1 MKSFI
6 QKPGETLYI
15 PHMMYHSVWNISPTV
30 AFGDNP
36 LYESSFNEWAGFDF
50 NKDDDLKF
58 LFDRILLK
66 TNGEIKSQILRIL
79 EQIEQNSEYMK
90 STEYSTIYDD
100 TDDSE
105 DTENVEKVTTISG
118 RVSSEEYFRK
128 LSGRKFY

>member
-1 MKSFI
+1 
-6 QKPGETLYI
+6 
-15 PHMMYHSVWNISPTV
+15 MMYHSVWNVSPTV

-66 TNGEIKSQILRIL
+66 TNGETKSQILRIL
-79 EQIEQNSEYMK
+79 EQIEQNSENMTH
-90 STEYSTIYDD
+90 TESSTIHDD
-100 TDDSE
+100 ILDTE
-105 DTENVEKVTTISG
+105 DTENVEKVATISG
-118 RVSSEEYFRK
+118 RISSEEHFRK